1 MLKGKVS
8 INVGNS
14 SEDGVYK
21 FIVVW
26 CIEGGN
32 FCKVWCLSGTFWF
45 SYFRRP
51 ENSDELYCVKMG

>member
-1 MLKGKVS
+1 MLEGKVS
-8 INVGNS
+8 RNVGNS

-32 FCKVWCLSGTFWF
+32 FCKVWRLSGTFWF

-51 ENSDELYCVKMG
+51 ENSD

>member
-1 MLKGKVS
+1 MNINVEILKDNVS

-26 CIEGGN
+26 RIEVR
-32 FCKVWCLSGTFWF
+32 FFWKVWRSSGTFLF
-45 SYFRRP
+45 
-51 ENSDELYCVKMG
+51 